1 MGRLLVGMQIVP
13 WLLLLIAR
21 DDLLILN
28 LFYRYFL
35 AELLL
40 GGSLNLLVL
49 LEVVLRAVD
58 RVLVVGRRVHR
69 L

>member
-1 MGRLLVGMQIVP
+1 MQIVP